1 VKLAIIGGAG
11 IRVPLLVNGL
21 IGRGLPFTQIALF
34 DPNRARLD
42 VIARLAA
49 ARSGRAS
56 VTLHDTVG
64 DCVAGADFVV
74 TSIRVGG
81 LAAREHDETTSL
93 ARGVVGQETVGP
105 GGFAMGVRTVPIL
118 NAYVREIAERAPS
131 AWVINF
137 SNPVGLVT
145 QAMHR
150 AAPGLRIVGIC
161 DTPTELFAEIAHALH
176 VPAANCSFDY
186 VGLNHLGWVRD
197 VRRNDE
203 SLLAPA
209 WQDRNVLGRIY
220 SRPLFDADYL
230 ADLRLLPT
238 EYVYYYA
245 FPDRAVANIRAAGT
259 NRGEVVSKLTDR
271 LFADLAASPAD
282 PVKVY
287 ETYLETRSASYMQIE
302 SGQPAP
308 KPPSPW
314 AELTGYD
321 RIAFDVIHAIVND
334 TGAVIPLNVRNDG
347 NIPELSPDDVIE
359 VPCAVGASGLLP
371 RQVGALPAQV
381 RDLVVEVKAY
391 ERNTIAAAE
400 AMTKD
405 ALVDALASNPLVPS
419 RDLAS
424 TLVNELRLT

>member
-1 VKLAIIGGAG
+1 MKLAIIGGAG
-11 IRVPLLVNGL
+11 VRVPLLVNGL
-21 IGRGLPFTQIALF
+21 IGRGLPFTEIALF
-34 DPNRARLD
+34 DPDRARLD

-49 ARSGRAS
+49 ARTGRAS

-64 DCVAGADFVV
+64 DCVAAADFVV

-81 LAAREHDETTSL
+81 LAARQHDETVSL
-93 ARGVVGQETVGP
+93 ARGVIGQETVGP

-131 AWVINF
+131 ACVINF

-161 DTPTELFAEIAHALH
+161 DTPTELFAEIAHALE
-176 VPAANCSFDY
+176 VPAADCSFDY

-197 VRRNDE
+197 VHRSGE
-203 SLLAPA
+203 SLLSPA
-209 WQDRNVLGRIY
+209 WHDRAVLGRIY

-230 ADLRLLPT
+230 AALRLLPT
-238 EYVYYYA
+238 EYVYYYT
-245 FPDRAVANIRAAGT
+245 FPARAVANIRAAGT
-259 NRGEVVSKLTDR
+259 NRGEVVSRLTDQ
-271 LFADLAASPAD
+271 LFADLASSPAD

-287 ETYLETRSASYMQIE
+287 ERYLEVRSASYMQIE

-321 RIAFDVIHAIVND
+321 RIAFDVMHAIVHD
-334 TGAVIPLNVRNDG
+334 TGAVIPLNVSNDG
-347 NIPELSPDDVIE
+347 NIPELAADDVIE
-359 VPCAVGASGLLP
+359 VPCAVGAGEFRP
-371 RQVGALPAQV
+371 RHVGALPPQV
-381 RDLVVEVKAY
+381 RDLVVDVKGY
-391 ERNTIAAAE
+391 ERHTIAAAE
-400 AMTKD
+400 TMTQD
-405 ALVDALASNPLVPS
+405 ALVDALASHPLVPS
-419 RDLAS
+419 RDLAAS
-424 TLVNELRLT
+424 LVNELQLT

>member
-11 IRVPLLVNGL
+11 VRVPLLVNGL
-21 IGRGLPFTQIALF
+21 IGRGLPFTEIALF

-49 ARSGRAS
+49 ARAGRAS

-64 DCVAGADFVV
+64 DCVDSSDFVV

-81 LAAREHDETTSL
+81 LAARQHDETVSL

-118 NAYVREIAERAPS
+118 NSYVREIARRAPS

-145 QAMHR
+145 QAMHQ

-161 DTPTELFAEIAHALH
+161 DTPTELFAEIAHALN
-176 VPAANCSFDY
+176 VPAAECAFDY

-197 VRRNDE
+197 VRRSGE
-203 SLLAPA
+203 SMLSAA
-209 WQDRNVLGRIY
+209 WDDRALLGRIY
-220 SRPLFDADYL
+220 CRPLFDVDYL
-230 ADLRLLPT
+230 AGLRLLPT

-259 NRGEVVSKLTDR
+259 SRGEVVSKLTDR
-271 LFADLAASPAD
+271 LFVDLASSPAD
-282 PVKVY
+282 PVTVY
-287 ETYLETRSASYMQIE
+287 EHYLETRSASYMQIE

-321 RIAFDVIHAIVND
+321 RIAFDVMHAIVND

-347 NIPELSPDDVIE
+347 NIPELAPDDVIE
-359 VPCAVGASGLLP
+359 VPCEVGASGPRPRPAGSLP
-371 RQVGALPAQV
+371 PQV
-381 RDLVVEVKAY
+381 RHLVVEVKRY
-391 ERNTIAAAE
+391 ERLTIDAAGT
-400 AMTKD
+400 MQHD
-405 ALVDALASNPLVPS
+405 ALVDALSSNPLVSS
-419 RDLAS
+419 RELAAGLLQDLAI
-424 TLVNELRLT
+424 